1 MTQSGTL
8 KVLDSPV
15 EVTPSLEDFLHSLG
29 GPTLMR
35 IAGLDNSRTRAVCT
49 LLHGN
54 EPSGMIALHRWLLE
68 RRPPAVNL
76 IIFIGSVVAALQPPL
91 FSLRQLPGRRDL
103 NRCFRGPFLDQEGR
117 IAKAFLDSLR
127 QEKPECLVDIHN
139 TSGTGPAFAISIIN
153 APPHQAL
160 ASLFSHRFIIN
171 HLRLGALMEISEYA
185 VPTITA
191 ECGGAQDQAAHEV
204 AYEGLVRYVSQED
217 ALSPPQADLDLE
229 ILLHPV
235 RIELKTDATLT
246 YSHTPEVGFD
256 LTLPPDV
263 EHLNFGILE
272 TDRQLGW
279 LGPRGLDIFQVVAED
294 GRNMASEL
302 FRNVE
307 GRLLPAKPLK
317 AFMITTNPVIAKS
330 DCLFYVVTPQG
341 NPLF

>member
-1 MTQSGTL
+1 MIQSGML
-8 KVLDSPV
+8 KILDSPV

-76 IIFIGSVVAALQPPL
+76 IVLIGSVVAALQPPL

-103 NRCFRGPFLDQEGR
+103 NRCFREPFLEQEGR
-117 IAKAFLDSLR
+117 IAQAFLEALR
-127 QEKPECLVDIHN
+127 EENPECLIDIHN
-139 TSGTGPAFAISIIN
+139 TSGTGPAFCISTIN
-153 APPHQAL
+153 DAPHQAL
-160 ASLFSHRFIIN
+160 ASLFSRRFIIN
-171 HLRLGALMEISEYA
+171 HLRLGALMEISEHTL
-185 VPTITA
+185 PTITA
-191 ECGGAQDQAAHEV
+191 ECGGAQDPAAHEV
-204 AYEGLVRYVSQED
+204 AYEGLIRYISQPD
-217 ALSPPQADLDLE
+217 VLTPPPADLELE
-229 ILLHPV
+229 ILHHPV
-235 RIELKTDATLT
+235 RVELKMDATLT
-246 YSHTPEVGFD
+246 YSLTPEVGFD

-272 TDRQLGW
+272 RDRQLGW
-279 LGPRGLDIFQVVAED
+279 LGPRGLDIFQVEAED
-294 GRNMASEL
+294 GRDLVQEL
-302 FRNVE
+302 FRNEE
-307 GRLLPAKPLK
+307 GRLFPAKPLK

-330 DCLFYVVTPQG
+330 DCLFYAVTPEG